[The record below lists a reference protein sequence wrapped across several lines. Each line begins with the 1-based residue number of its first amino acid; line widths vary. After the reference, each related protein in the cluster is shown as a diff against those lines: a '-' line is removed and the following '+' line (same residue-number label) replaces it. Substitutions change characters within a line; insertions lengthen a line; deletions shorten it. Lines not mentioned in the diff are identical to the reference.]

1 MKKKLLPVFLF
12 VITYSIAFG
21 QFPTGQGGGNRS
33 RSGQNMNIGHFYGKI
48 VDSKTN
54 KGLGGVTVQLT
65 GNKFDTVSKKMKE
78 IILKTVISASHGDF
92 SLEGLPVMG
101 NFKLKISAMGYAVVE
116 KNVSFDIKIPQ
127 GGVNA
132 APVSGSQDNEG
143 MGRMQQ
149 ILSQADKDLGNIKI
163 EVSETDLGNVTVT
176 APTKPLFELGIDK
189 KVFNVD
195 KNLVSTGQT
204 ATEIMKSIPSLDV
217 DIDGNVTLR
226 NATPT
231 LFVDGRPTTLTLDQ
245 IPSDIIDKVEIITNP
260 SAKYDASGGN
270 AGILNLVLKKNRKNG
285 YNGGIRAGIDARGK
299 VNLGGDIN
307 YRQNKINFFGSI
319 NYNERKSE
327 STTLTNTEYFGATS
341 SDNTN
346 VYSNTKGTNNGN
358 FKFGRAGLDY
368 FVDNRNTISVTG
380 NYAKGSFNNVS
391 SQLIDTTQY
400 GSLWNTDRGTSATTA
415 FENFGSQLSFK
426 HNFAKNGHDITADA
440 NYNSSTSSSNSLINS
455 YTYQPTP
462 YENTLKYPLY
472 QQQSIGSG
480 YNHFL
485 TIQTDYENPISDD
498 TKFEAGARAAIR
510 DFRTDNLQYI
520 NDNISVH
527 TLTLSPMSSSRY
539 KFTDQ
544 VYAAYSTY
552 SFKYKRFSYQ
562 LGLRA
567 ESSSYNGKLFTL
579 SGADSTPFKV
589 SYPLSLFPSAFITYK
604 IDDKQDFQLNYSRRI
619 NRPNFFQL
627 LPSYDFSDPQNPSVG
642 NPGLKP
648 EFTNSFEMSYN
659 DNYARNSNFL
669 ATVYFKYTTDLITRY
684 AYKDINKD
692 VQPGVIT
699 TDSLYYTS
707 YINANNSY
715 TYGLELTDKMEV
727 VKWWDLTLNI
737 NFYDSKINATIPNQ
751 TVDNSLLSWFG
762 KINSTFKVA
771 KGISFQLS
779 GDSHSKTLIP
789 QSGSG
794 QGGGGR
800 GGGAFGGGQQALAQ
814 GYTLPRYY
822 NVDAAIRKDWTWKN
836 GQSGSLTL
844 SINDIFRDHTKTHT
858 ELPLN
863 FVQDVD
869 RTRDPQVFRLNFNYR
884 FGKFDAALFKRKNT
898 KADQGAGMD
907 MMGGDN
913 NNK

>member
-1 MKKKLLPVFLF
+1 
-12 VITYSIAFG
+12 
-21 QFPTGQGGGNRS
+21 
-33 RSGQNMNIGHFYGKI
+33 
-48 VDSKTN
+48 
-54 KGLGGVTVQLT
+54 
-65 GNKFDTVSKKMKE
+65 
-78 IILKTVISASHGDF
+78 
-92 SLEGLPVMG
+92 
-101 NFKLKISAMGYAVVE
+101 
-116 KNVSFDIKIPQ
+116 
-127 GGVNA
+127 
-132 APVSGSQDNEG
+132 
-143 MGRMQQ
+143 
-149 ILSQADKDLGNIKI
+149 
-163 EVSETDLGNVTVT
+163 
-176 APTKPLFELGIDK
+176 
-189 KVFNVD
+189 
-195 KNLVSTGQT
+195 
-204 ATEIMKSIPSLDV
+204 
-217 DIDGNVTLR
+217 
-226 NATPT
+226 
-231 LFVDGRPTTLTLDQ
+231 
-245 IPSDIIDKVEIITNP
+245 
-260 SAKYDASGGN
+260 
-270 AGILNLVLKKNRKNG
+270 
-285 YNGGIRAGIDARGK
+285 
-299 VNLGGDIN
+299 
-307 YRQNKINFFGSI
+307 
-319 NYNERKSE
+319 
-327 STTLTNTEYFGATS
+327 
-341 SDNTN
+341 
-346 VYSNTKGTNNGN
+346 
-358 FKFGRAGLDY
+358 
-368 FVDNRNTISVTG
+368 
-380 NYAKGSFNNVS
+380 
-391 SQLIDTTQY
+391 
-400 GSLWNTDRGTSATTA
+400 
-415 FENFGSQLSFK
+415 
-426 HNFAKNGHDITADA
+426 
-440 NYNSSTSSSNSLINS
+440 
-455 YTYQPTP
+455 
-462 YENTLKYPLY
+462 
-472 QQQSIGSG
+472 
-480 YNHFL
+480 
-485 TIQTDYENPISDD
+485 
-498 TKFEAGARAAIR
+498 
-510 DFRTDNLQYI
+510 
-520 NDNISVH
+520 
-527 TLTLSPMSSSRY
+527 
-539 KFTDQ
+539 
-544 VYAAYSTY
+544 
-552 SFKYKRFSYQ
+552 

-737 NFYDSKINATIPNQ
+737 NSKINATIPNQ